1 MSPALKPDMFL
12 PGISDV
18 CTTVQQRE
26 LHSEADNHTETL
38 NPT

>member
-12 PGISDV
+12 PDISDV

-26 LHSEADNHTETL
+26 LHSGADKHSETL